1 MHLQDFIR
9 SSTSRVVFGVIM
21 GLGLSSLFRKTCH
34 GRSCMVFKAP
44 DMEET
49 KKFTFKYDGKC
60 FTYNINSTNCDY
72 SRVSVVLLTIII

>member
-1 MHLQDFIR
+1 MQLHDFIH
-9 SSTSRVVFGVIM
+9 SPTSRVVFGIIM

-34 GRSCMVFKAP
+34 GRDCMVFKAP

-60 FTYNINSTNCDY
+60 FTYKINSTKCDD
-72 SRVSVVLLTIII
+72 SRANVVL

>member
-9 SSTSRVVFGVIM
+9 SSTSRVVFGIIM

-44 DMEET
+44 DMAET

-60 FTYNINSTNCDY
+60 FTYNVNSEKCDD
-72 SRVSVVLLTIII
+72 SRMDVAL

>member
-1 MHLQDFIR
+1 MQLHDFIH
-9 SSTSRVVFGVIM
+9 SSAIRVIFGIIM

-49 KKFTFKYDGKC
+49 KKLTFKYDGKC
-60 FTYNINSTNCDY
+60 FMYNVNSTRCDD
-72 SRVSVVLLTIII
+72 SRIDVAL